1 MILFVRIDVFKGQ
14 SITLRQF
21 NEEYFGLLYSQIWG
35 FVTKLITV
43 LFVGTYPV

>member
-21 NEEYFGLLYSQIWG
+21 NEQYFGLFTQIWG